1 MGDEGLNERFNNMP
15 MEKQLKIINSALD
28 VFGKYDYKKAS
39 MDEIAKNAGISKS
52 LLFHYFNSK
61 KELFMYL
68 YNYGI
73 KIMQDELRRA
83 NLERETDFFEMMR
96 KSSKNKI
103 DIMKQ
108 YPSLTDFLIH
118 AYYETHVD
126 VADEISK
133 INERI
138 KSKTIFSY
146 FKNIDLSKF
155 KDDIP
160 FDMAINTML
169 WISDGYLNNKKTTIL
184 NANDIYLEFSKYI
197 DLYEKLFYKEGMD
210 ASN

>member
-1 MGDEGLNERFNNMP
+1 MGDEGVNERFNNMP
-15 MEKQLKIINSALD
+15 IEKQLKIINSALD

-133 INERI
+133 INESI

-210 ASN
+210 ASY

>member
-39 MDEIAKNAGISKS
+39 MDEIAKSAEISKS

-73 KIMQDELRRA
+73 RIMQDELRRA
-83 NLERETDFFEMMR
+83 NLELETDFFEMMR
-96 KSSKNKI
+96 KSSKYKI
-103 DIMKQ
+103 EIMKQ

-126 VADEISK
+126 VAGEISK
-133 INERI
+133 INETL

>member
-1 MGDEGLNERFNNMP
+1 MGDEGVNERFNNMP

-39 MDEIAKNAGISKS
+39 MDEIAKSAGISKS

-73 KIMQDELRRA
+73 KIMQHELRRA

-103 DIMKQ
+103 EIMKQ

-133 INERI
+133 INESI

>member
-1 MGDEGLNERFNNMP
+1 MNERFNNMP
-15 MEKQLKIINSALD
+15 IEKQLKIINSALD

-39 MDEIAKNAGISKS
+39 MDEIAKSAGISKS

-73 KIMQDELRRA
+73 HVMQDELRRA
-83 NLERETDFFEMMR
+83 NLELETDFFEMMR

-103 DIMKQ
+103 EIMKR

-118 AYYETHVD
+118 AYYETHID
-126 VADEISK
+126 VVDEISK
-133 INERI
+133 INESI

-184 NANDIYLEFSKYI
+184 NANDVYLEFSKYI

>member
-1 MGDEGLNERFNNMP
+1 
-15 MEKQLKIINSALD
+15 
-28 VFGKYDYKKAS
+28 
-39 MDEIAKNAGISKS
+39 MDEIAKSAGISKS

-73 KIMQDELRRA
+73 RIMQDELRRA
-83 NLERETDFFEMMR
+83 NLELETDFFEMMR

-103 DIMKQ
+103 EIMKQ

-133 INERI
+133 INESI

-184 NANDIYLEFSKYI
+184 NANDVYLEFSKYI